1 MATVLVIPAGLTL
14 GLFSYELTVLWTG
27 SANAARHISAVAT
40 ILGAGSTLLAL
51 QIIPYNLALAH
62 GWTSL
67 NVTLSGVSVVVIVP
81 LLIVLVRSFGLV
93 GGGIAWLCLNA
104 AVTPPFIYLLHRRL
118 LPGETGRWYLADVG
132 RPLLAALACV
142 ALGRWLIP
150 ATVHG
155 VAAVVGLG
163 GIAVAGVGAAV
174 LATPGLV
181 AFALKNP
188 WAEEGSLD

>member
-1 MATVLVIPAGLTL
+1 M
-14 GLFSYELTVLWTG
+14 
-27 SANAARHISAVAT
+27 
-40 ILGAGSTLLAL
+40 
-51 QIIPYNLALAH
+51 
-62 GWTSL
+62 
-67 NVTLSGVSVVVIVP
+67 
-81 LLIVLVRSFGLV
+81 
-93 GGGIAWLCLNA
+93 
-104 AVTPPFIYLLHRRL
+104 TPPFIYLLHRRL